1 MTLFAAW
8 LPQGRWKR
16 SIPRG
21 EKSKSPPFPG
31 GRTAA
36 APQRTRHVEHPAL
49 RYGRRRIPRP
59 PRPPAAPV
67 RAAAGGGEG
76 RRWPKPTS
84 SSRCAAKR
92 SYLLLRAF
100 SCRTREAGGEQQRL
114 PRDLRPPLPPAPP
127 LLSSPR
133 GRRTNAALGAV
144 PTRPS
149 PSRAPMAAEM
159 AAEPPPPPSPRPEG
173 SGPSAGRGGER
184 LGDAGVPFPLASPRG
199 WLGCRIP
206 AFQEARNVGWFPF
219 LSDSL
224 AAEPVFRQN
233 LSRFGCRVLEHSR
246 PPSAHSGAF
255 LIFQLVFIHRIIES
269 KGGRALKASQP
280 QAPMWAA
287 CPCQVRL
294 PRPPSFAHPETL
306 NGF

>member
-1 MTLFAAW
+1 MQRGCLKADGNVPYREEKRAKAHPSPKDARLPPRSAHGTLSIRHSAMAVGGYR
-8 LPQGRWKR
+8 GRPAR
-16 SIPRG
+16 
-21 EKSKSPPFPG
+21 PP
-31 GRTAA
+31 
-36 APQRTRHVEHPAL
+36 HPL
-49 RYGRRRIPRP
+49 GPRP
-59 PRPPAAPV
+59 AEGRGGDGRSRLPPPAAPRRGLTFSSV
-67 RAAAGGGEG
+67 RSPAVPGKPAASSNASLETSG
-76 RRWPKPTS
+76 RRS
-84 SSRCAAKR
+84 
-92 SYLLLRAF
+92 
-100 SCRTREAGGEQQRL
+100 
-114 PRDLRPPLPPAPP
+114 RPPH
-127 LLSSPR
+127 LSSPR

-219 LSDSL
+219 PSDSL

-255 LIFQLVFIHRIIES
+255 LIFQLVFIHRIVES

-280 QAPMWAA
+280 QAPTWAA

-294 PRPPSFAHPETL
+294 PRPPSFAHPET
-306 NGF
+306 